1 MIQCGDKI
9 GEWEVVRC
17 LGEGGMGS
25 VYEVKHPR
33 LVGRRALKIFSLK
46 DGETGALRR
55 KFHAEAKILYALKHP
70 YLVRVHDLVA
80 EDPKAGQPPY
90 FVMDLVT
97 DENGESASL
106 RDLKQ
111 KGGITPERIK
121 AWYSDLVGVLT
132 YLHSKGIVHRDIKP
146 SNVMVGDDGHAVLL
160 DFGVAGIEDD
170 RLRAE
175 LSVERTFVTGQKTG
189 ERIRMGTMEYWAPE
203 VLRGKPATAAS
214 DLWALGS
221 LVWYLLMGH
230 PYDPSEDDLGDLDI
244 CDEADYWRGILTPL
258 LNPIPEK
265 RKFASAPVKSEK
277 GVTLPKMQFWEWLVV
292 IPSLPWS
299 LVYIWGKHKNWHRF
313 CKVVMFLLL
322 SIWALILLVSLSDDT
337 QTGERKEPESLEV
350 GRSADSIDERD
361 SSSVWTSSDEW
372 KRKKAERDR
381 KRKAAK

>member
-1 MIQCGDKI
+1 MFQCGDKI

-25 VYEVKHPR
+25 VYEVRHPR
-33 LVGRRALKIFSLK
+33 LGGRRALKIFSLK

-70 YLVRVHDLVA
+70 SLVRVYDLVA
-80 EDPKAGQPPY
+80 EDPKMGRPPY

-97 DENGESASL
+97 DENGESTSL
-106 RDLKQ
+106 RDLKK
-111 KGGITPERIK
+111 KGDITPERIK

-132 YLHSKGIVHRDIKP
+132 YLHSKGVVHRDIKP

-160 DFGVAGIEDD
+160 DFGVAGIVDD

-230 PYDPSEDDLGDLDI
+230 PYDPSEDDLAKLDI
-244 CDEADYWRGILTPL
+244 CDEADYWRGILTPI

-265 RKFASAPVKSEK
+265 RKFASAADRPEKS
-277 GVTLPKMQFWEWLVV
+277 VTLPKMRFWEWLVV
-292 IPSLPWS
+292 VPSLPWS
-299 LVYIWGKHKNWHRF
+299 LVYVWGKHKNWRRF

-322 SIWALILLVSLSDDT
+322 AIWALILLVLLDNDT
-337 QTGERKEPESLEV
+337 PIERQTHSRPAEILQGAESME
-350 GRSADSIDERD
+350 GRS

-381 KRKAAK
+381 KRAAAR